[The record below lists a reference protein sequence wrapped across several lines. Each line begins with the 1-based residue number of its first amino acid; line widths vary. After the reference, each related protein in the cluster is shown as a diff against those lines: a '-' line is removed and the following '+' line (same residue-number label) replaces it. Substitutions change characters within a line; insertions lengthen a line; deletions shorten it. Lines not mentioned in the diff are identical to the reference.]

1 MKLYRPPLVAATCS
15 KLYRPKATQWSFT
28 LPSFSSEDI
37 DRISSLPS
45 TDVLYITFAIRDD
58 DTGRSFLQGFV
69 KTTRRCRVNLLVR
82 LIGWGIFTICPT
94 PTCVRQI
101 MMDIQMNRSFKEF
114 GDVAA
119 AQFQGFRK
127 DVIAFKTSA
136 AAGLNIDELKTLYPN
151 ICARYPGLVLKCITP
166 SQLSVS

>member
-1 MKLYRPPLVAATCS
+1 MKLIEMKTIPSEDITR
-15 KLYRPKATQWSFT
+15 KKATQWSFT

-37 DRISSLPS
+37 DRISNLPPA
-45 TDVLYITFAIRDD
+45 DVLYITFAICND
-58 DTGRSFLQGFV
+58 DTGNCFLQGFV
-69 KTTRRCRVNLLVR
+69 KTAHRRRVGPLVR
-82 LIGWGIFTICPT
+82 LIGWGVFTICPT
-94 PTCVRQI
+94 PTCVRHTI
-101 MMDIQMNRSFKEF
+101 MEIQMNRSFKEF

-151 ICARYPGLVLKCITP
+151 ICARYPGLVLKCVSP
-166 SQLSVS
+166 LQLSVS